1 MNNTFVPVNCARRKT
16 DWNTLSPAESAIA
29 TDIITSRAFDGI
41 VKDDEAFTGPAICH
55 LTHYES
61 EDIQESDMTVTIK
74 QKGV

>member
-41 VKDDEAFTGPAICH
+41 VKDDEAFTGPAFFHSNLPINEVS
-55 LTHYES
+55 LLL
-61 EDIQESDMTVTIK
+61 
-74 QKGV
+74 KGENHEN